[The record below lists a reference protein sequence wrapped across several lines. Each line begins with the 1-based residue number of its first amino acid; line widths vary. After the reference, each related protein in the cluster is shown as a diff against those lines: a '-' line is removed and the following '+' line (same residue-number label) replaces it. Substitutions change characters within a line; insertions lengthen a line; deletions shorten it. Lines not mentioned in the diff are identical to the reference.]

1 MKCEPQLYLRWNL
14 KSNLFLQFHQALKI
28 SEKKKDKTFLSVF
41 LHFWVTGK
49 QLSFW
54 QSRDF
59 VDWTQLCCSARPS
72 ALRWLGGDRSSP
84 SPTATGQPPGP
95 TGRAAHL
102 WAKSSP
108 VPYIIPWIQTAQ
120 ALGWRGRG
128 CKGCGFL
135 CEVSSS
141 SSATRFR
148 SLLSKVR
155 SQILEAAT
163 ESGTRVAT
171 PAFHL
176 FFGSSHPSQWG
187 IQEIYSQCSTCSLE
201 FHYFLSTTQFEIC
214 FYKFFT
220 VYINFLFLNLFRCF
234 SKYWSVL
241 RKYFLSS
248 DYM

>member
-28 SEKKKDKTFLSVF
+28 SEKKKRQNIPVCFPPFLGNWKAAVF
-41 LHFWVTGK
+41 LAE
-49 QLSFW
+49 Q
-54 QSRDF
+54 R
-59 VDWTQLCCSARPS
+59 LCWLDPAVLFFTPS

-84 SPTATGQPPGP
+84 SPTATGKPPGP

-187 IQEIYSQCSTCSLE
+187 VQEIYSQCSTCSLE